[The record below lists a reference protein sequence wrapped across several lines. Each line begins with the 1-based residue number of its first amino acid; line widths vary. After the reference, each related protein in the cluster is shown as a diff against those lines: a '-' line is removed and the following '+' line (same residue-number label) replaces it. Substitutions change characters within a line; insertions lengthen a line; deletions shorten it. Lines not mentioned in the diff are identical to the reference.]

1 MLGSAPAAGGGM
13 PSSIEHG
20 PDSFGRSLATCR
32 GGAALA
38 VYCLPVYCVL
48 CTCIEC
54 IESAYLQLCTYL
66 LLSLSGLCGE
76 KPWLV
81 QASHP
86 HRRRSR

>member
-38 VYCLPVYCVL
+38 VYCLPVYCVHVSNVSNRP
-48 CTCIEC
+48 TY
-54 IESAYLQLCTYL
+54 SCTYL
-66 LLSLSGLCGE
+66 LLSWSGLCGE